1 MDFCTSPATSAEAAS
16 MRTLVVRNWSVFGA
30 ESITESGPFS
40 RSRVINGPVSE
51 IRAACIPQ
59 TLRTRGDN
67 ESDNIIKKIKNKN
80 SASGLESGVGN
91 KKHFFILPALAVS
104 LSS

>member
-1 MDFCTSPATSAEAAS
+1 M
-16 MRTLVVRNWSVFGA
+16 RNWSVFGA

-59 TLRTRGDN
+59 TLRTRGNN
-67 ESDNIIKKIKNKN
+67 ESDDIKRKLKIKTPLQVLK
-80 SASGLESGVGN
+80 AE
-91 KKHFFILPALAVS
+91 
-104 LSS
+104 

>member
-30 ESITESGPFS
+30 ESMTESGPFS

-59 TLRTRGDN
+59 TLRTLGCDRCSG
-67 ESDNIIKKIKNKN
+67 IKK
-80 SASGLESGVGN
+80 EY
-91 KKHFFILPALAVS
+91 KK
-104 LSS
+104 